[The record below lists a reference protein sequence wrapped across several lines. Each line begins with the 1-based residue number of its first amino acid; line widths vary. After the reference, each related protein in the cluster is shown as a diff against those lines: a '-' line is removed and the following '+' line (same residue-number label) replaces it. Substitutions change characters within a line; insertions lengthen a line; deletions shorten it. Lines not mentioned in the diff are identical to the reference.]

1 MLEHL
6 ALNGLIKVKRGRVH
20 IVNKSFAYFV
30 QYAEDRETLHQLV
43 AEGNLGRW
51 QSYRLPVT
59 LLIVMVIGTI
69 ALTSGN
75 SLYMIVA
82 SAMGVL
88 GTIGSLTNSANL
100 IRSNLQK

>member
-1 MLEHL
+1 
-6 ALNGLIKVKRGRVH
+6 LNGLVKIKCGRIH

-30 QYAEDRETLHQLV
+30 RYAEDEETLQQLV
-43 AEGNLGRW
+43 EVGNIGRW
-51 QSYRLPVT
+51 QDYRLPVT
-59 LLIVMVIGTI
+59 LLILMVIGTI

-100 IRSNLQK
+100 IRNNLQK